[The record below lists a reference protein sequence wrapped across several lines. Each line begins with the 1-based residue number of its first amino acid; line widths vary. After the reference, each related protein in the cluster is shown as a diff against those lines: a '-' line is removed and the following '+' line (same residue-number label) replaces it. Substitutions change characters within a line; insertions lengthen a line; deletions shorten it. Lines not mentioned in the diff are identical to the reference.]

1 MGVLQLL
8 PVDGLHLGTV
18 NAELQRS
25 VDHSSTG
32 RTLVAW
38 LRLRDS
44 QDFSIGSPPNR
55 WIALVSTKSSAVIPV
70 WAVCTAL
77 AIHSLWG
84 GNPVAVKLG
93 LEAFPPLWSGFFRFI
108 LGCMCVYAWA
118 RFTGVELLPPRDEW
132 LPLLAIGSVF
142 TVQIA
147 LMNFGISQTT
157 ATHGAVLISTNP
169 LFGVLFAH
177 WLVPG
182 DRAGWLRVLGAVIAF
197 AGVALVLLLG
207 SMPHDSADSSVVDR
221 TILDSSWLVVP
232 RANSGDWIVLTSA
245 CLLGLRLGLSGRLLQ
260 RGNEVRLTF
269 WQMLLS
275 LPAFGLGAWLTE
287 TIRWEA
293 IGMRSVAGIGYQ
305 GIVVAGLAFTVNFYL
320 MKRFSPSVMISFN
333 FVAPVAG
340 VLLGMAILG
349 EEPTLGLLAGMLL
362 VACGLVLIAR
372 RVGL

>member
-1 MGVLQLL
+1 M
-8 PVDGLHLGTV
+8 
-18 NAELQRS
+18 
-25 VDHSSTG
+25 
-32 RTLVAW
+32 
-38 LRLRDS
+38 
-44 QDFSIGSPPNR
+44 
-55 WIALVSTKSSAVIPV
+55 ALV
-70 WAVCTAL
+70 
-77 AIHSLWG
+77 IHSLWG

-93 LEAFPPLWSGFFRFI
+93 LEAFPPLWSGFFRFT

-157 ATHGAVLISTNP
+157 ATNGAVLISTNP

-182 DRAGWLRVLGAVIAF
+182 DRAGWLRVLGAAIAF
-197 AGVALVLLLG
+197 AGVALVLLIG
-207 SMPHDSADSSVVDR
+207 SPPERSVVDSALLNR
-221 TILDSSWLVVP
+221 SWSVVP
-232 RANSGDWIVLTSA
+232 SINSGDWIVLASA
-245 CLLGLRLGLSGRLLQ
+245 CLLGLRLSLSGRLLQ

-293 IGMRSVAGIGYQ
+293 IGVRSVAGICYQ

-320 MKRFSPSVMISFN
+320 MRRFSPSVMISFN

-362 VACGLVLIAR
+362 VAIGLVLIAR